1 MLRRTYVDSCVLI
14 AAYQGTREISSAAM
28 AVLDD
33 PDRQFVVSS
42 YIELEVLPKPL
53 FYNRAGEVAFM
64 HRFLGDASERIETSQ
79 EIIGGAVTLAA
90 KYDLSPIDALHAS
103 VAKTAGVDE
112 LVTLEGCNKPLLRVR
127 DPNVVTLREPSER
140 FI

>member
-1 MLRRTYVDSCVLI
+1 MDSCVLI
-14 AAYQGTREISSAAM
+14 AAYQGTQEISSAAM

-53 FYNRAGEVAFM
+53 FYNRVEEAAFMRQFFGEV
-64 HRFLGDASERIETSQ
+64 SERIETSQ
-79 EIIGGAVTLAA
+79 EIICGAVTLAA

-103 VAKTAGVDE
+103 IARTASVDE

-127 DPNVVTLREPSER
+127 DPNVVTLREPS
-140 FI
+140 